1 MKLEDMSSDSKGA
14 QWAVNRTMELLSL
27 PRFEIPDAEKK
38 NSREYEDPLKG
49 KDELRG
55 WLERF
60 FAPHNERFAKMMI
73 EEMGYEEADWDDL
86 WTY

>member
-1 MKLEDMSSDSKGA
+1 MKLVDMSSESKGA
-14 QWAVNRTMELLSL
+14 QWVVNRSMEFLSL

-38 NSREYEDPLKG
+38 NSRDYQDPLSE

-60 FAPHNERFAKMMI
+60 FTPHNERFAKMMVN
-73 EEMGYEEADWDDL
+73 EMGYKEEDWANL
-86 WTY
+86 WCN